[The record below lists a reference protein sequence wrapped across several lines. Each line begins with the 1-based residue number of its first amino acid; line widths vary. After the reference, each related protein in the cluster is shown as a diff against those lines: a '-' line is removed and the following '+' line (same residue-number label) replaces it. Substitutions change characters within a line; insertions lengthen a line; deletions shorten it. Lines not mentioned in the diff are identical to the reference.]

1 MSEQPDE
8 YTSDDG
14 ALHVM
19 AACGHYVSG
28 GVAPGERVAV
38 CPNCELTLRAKG
50 EVELPRPDRLPAQL
64 EWTSKS

>member
-1 MSEQPDE
+1 MSEQAAE

-14 ALHVM
+14 ALHIL

-28 GVAPGERVAV
+28 GVAPGERVAL
-38 CPNCELTLRAKG
+38 CPDCALALKAKG
-50 EVELPRPDRLPAQL
+50 EVELPRPDRLPAHL